1 MSAPSEEGNTGVYRA
16 TLVMVMLNSVSTA
29 MMLTGVNVALPNIA
43 HELSID
49 AIVLTW
55 IPMSYLMA
63 SAACVLTFGRL
74 ADMYGRKRIYLLGTA
89 GVIVTS
95 VLAAF
100 SDNASQL
107 IAGRLLQGVCAAML
121 YATNVAVISSVVSP
135 KQRGAAI
142 GYTVSAIYLGL
153 ALGPVLAGFLV
164 EYVSWRGTFFLH
176 VPLALIVL
184 YIGLRHVPVEWRAE
198 DLGRFDILGSASYG
212 LSVVCLIVG
221 LSFLPSGTGG
231 FLVLIGLLGLVWFYR
246 HELKERHP
254 VFDVRLFH
262 TSRVFTVACFASMIM
277 YTTTFANV
285 VLISLYLQYL
295 KNVAPI
301 MVGCLLMLQPVI
313 MTIVSPVAG
322 RLSDRIDPRIL
333 ALVGMAI
340 TGFSHGILSTLDS
353 NTSMEL
359 IGLCMAL
366 NGVGFS
372 LFSSPNANSIMGA
385 IGRKNYGRAGSAIA
399 VMRVFGQ
406 MSSMALVT
414 LVFTLVIGAR
424 KIEPIIYP
432 ELTEAIQTC
441 FTIGACLCLFFVLV
455 TSVWY
460 KNPGVS

>member
-1 MSAPSEEGNTGVYRA
+1 
-16 TLVMVMLNSVSTA
+16 MVMLNSVSTA

-43 HELSID
+43 HELAID
-49 AIVLTW
+49 AILLTW

-89 GVIVTS
+89 GVIATS

-107 IAGRLLQGVCAAML
+107 IVGRLLQGVFAAML
-121 YATNVAVISSVVSP
+121 YATNVAVISSVAPP

-153 ALGPVLAGFLV
+153 ALGPLLAGFFV
-164 EYVSWRGTFFLH
+164 EYVSWRWTFILH
-176 VPLALIVL
+176 VPLALLVL
-184 YIGLRHVPVEWRAE
+184 YIGLRYIPLEWKGK
-198 DLGRFDILGSASYG
+198 DLGKFDVLGAASYA

-221 LSFLPSGTGG
+221 LSFLPDVIGVG
-231 FLVLIGLLGLVWFYR
+231 LVLTGLFGLVWFYR

-254 VFDVRLFH
+254 VFDVRLFY
-262 TSRVFTVACFASMIM
+262 TSRVFTVACFASMVM

-295 KNVAPI
+295 KDVGPI
-301 MVGCLLMLQPVI
+301 MVGCVLMLQPTI
-313 MTIVSPVAG
+313 MTVFSPIAG
-322 RLSDRIDPRIL
+322 RLSDRIQPRML
-333 ALVGMAI
+333 ALIGMSI
-340 TGFSHGILSTLDS
+340 TGFSHSILSTLDS
-353 NTSMEL
+353 DTSMMT
-359 IGLCMAL
+359 IGVCMVL

-406 MSSMALVT
+406 MSSMALVS

-424 KIEPIIYP
+424 NIEPFIYP

-441 FTIGACLCLFFVLV
+441 FAIGACLSLLFVLV
-455 TSVWY
+455 TSVSH
-460 KNPGVS
+460 KKAGMS